1 MYRPLPSIGSKS
13 CLWVVGWMYQV
24 DVIPGAPR
32 VQYGKG
38 RSRSFRRRTMP
49 PPGHIPETVAPGAG
63 GDHHLRRLRGFGS
76 SHGNAARRVRLRI
89 QRPRRWRGPGHRPA
103 GQVHSARGQPPPYIV
118 NTPSQEGV
126 YPFSGMLR
134 DSDRKD
140 TPAGGTS
147 WGRATVQQPSN
158 PGPLCAQRTTRPP
171 FLSRRRPFSL
181 GPAAGPPLSLTTTVL
196 PVHLV
201 RSTNGEYETPLFAE
215 HFPVAGAVP

>member
-1 MYRPLPSIGSKS
+1 MA
-13 CLWVVGWMYQV
+13 
-24 DVIPGAPR
+24 DDAAAGAYPR
-32 VQYGKG
+32 D
-38 RSRSFRRRTMP
+38 
-49 PPGHIPETVAPGAG
+49 G
-63 GDHHLRRLRGFGS
+63 GTGLGVDHHLRRLRGFGS

-103 GQVHSARGQPPPYIV
+103 GQVHSARGQSPPYIV

-196 PVHLV
+196 PEHLI
-201 RSTNGEYETPLFAE
+201 RSTNGGYGTGQKDC
-215 HFPVAGAVP
+215 HFRVEGGVALT